1 MQDLVRY
8 AHRARALEVTAEL
21 GYSHLDVLSKSM
33 LEISA
38 RAISSNGAVRCSE
51 LRMYQIDTQGWAL
64 ASQPVPP
71 AASSETT
78 PQTVCLLPPSLPRTN
93 RPTAREHERQALST
107 HGAAYDILH
116 ISKDLDNP
124 RNLVPARR
132 PMAPT
137 TTPSFFKKTLKQ
149 GTFVS

>member
-1 MQDLVRY
+1 MQDRVRY

-38 RAISSNGAVRCSE
+38 RAISSNGAVRCSD

-116 ISKDLDNP
+116 SK
-124 RNLVPARR
+124 R
-132 PMAPT
+132 P
-137 TTPSFFKKTLKQ
+137 
-149 GTFVS
+149 